1 MIWIVADSAQELK
14 TDRENGFIVADLT
27 INADGIPF
35 QPGFTAEEFY
45 TKMEEKGVVIKSSQV
60 APAVY
65 MDIFEEILKNPEDEV
80 IYISLAA
87 KLSGTYNSA
96 HLAASGLDAD
106 RIHIVDSGT
115 VCFSITLLV
124 EEAFELRKQGKSAK
138 EIAAILGEDTKKVRF
153 IGIVPTLE
161 YLKRGGRISAAT
173 AAIGDMVGIKP
184 LLSVMDGVVG
194 IPKKVRGLKK
204 AYNSLPRLASEWGI
218 DLDRPVIF
226 GYTGL
231 DPEPGHILKE
241 AFDKQL
247 DHLFPER
254 IMPASFVL
262 ATHTGPNSAGVGF
275 FIK

>member
-60 APAVY
+60 APARENGFIVADLTINADGIPFQPGFTAEEFYTKMEEKGVVIKSSQVAPAIY

-138 EIAAILGEDTKKVRF
+138 EKTRKIRQ
-153 IGIVPTLE
+153 
-161 YLKRGGRISAAT
+161 R
-173 AAIGDMVGIKP
+173 
-184 LLSVMDGVVG
+184 
-194 IPKKVRGLKK
+194 
-204 AYNSLPRLASEWGI
+204 NC
-218 DLDRPVIF
+218 
-226 GYTGL
+226 GY
-231 DPEPGHILKE
+231 
-241 AFDKQL
+241 F
-247 DHLFPER
+247 R
-254 IMPASFVL
+254 RRC
-262 ATHTGPNSAGVGF
+262 
-275 FIK
+275 